1 MRAEAH
7 FVKDEAQV
15 WLARWG
21 GYPKRRTKI
30 EKERRNKL
38 TVQGRGT
45 PVSVAL
51 WKEQYPCSVQ
61 VLDNSATKAS
71 NAASGLDE
79 EKEVFK

>member
-1 MRAEAH
+1 M
-7 FVKDEAQV
+7 
-15 WLARWG
+15 
-21 GYPKRRTKI
+21 
-30 EKERRNKL
+30 
-38 TVQGRGT
+38 QGRST